1 MDAIT
6 ISDARRRL
14 SEVAEQAATSP
25 VFITRARGE
34 TLVLMSAA
42 ELSSIMETAH
52 LLSTAA
58 NRDSIARALKDFEE
72 GRVVQVSVDDL

>member
-25 VFITRARGE
+25 VFITRSRGE

-42 ELSSIMETAH
+42 ELSGIMETAH
-52 LLSTAA
+52 LLSTEG
-58 NRDSIARALKDFEE
+58 NHDSIARALKDFDE
-72 GRVVQVSVDDL
+72 GRVVQVSPDDL

>member
-14 SEVAEQAATSP
+14 SEVAEQATTGP

-34 TLVLMSAA
+34 TLVLMNAA
-42 ELSSIMETAH
+42 ELASIMETAH
-52 LLSTAA
+52 LLSTEG
-58 NRDSIARALKDFEE
+58 NRDSLARALEDFKQ
-72 GRVVQVSVDDL
+72 GRVVQISPDDL